1 MGHHPGITAERDL
14 PAATQLPAGG
24 RGALLAILTDP
35 AVLRIALFAAGI
47 ATLLLVVA
55 AAL

>member
-14 PAATQLPAGG
+14 PAATQLPVGG

-35 AVLRIALFAAGI
+35 AVLRIALLAACV

>member
-1 MGHHPGITAERDL
+1 MAHHPGITAERNL
-14 PAATQLPAGG
+14 PAAQLPADG

-35 AVLRIALFAAGI
+35 AVLRIALLAAGI